1 MINKYSCEIEGT
13 FFLSDTIFLQ
23 FFQALK
29 CSTLLL
35 QKAELH
41 NRRTLDLIMAKC
53 FFYHSRAYE
62 LLDRL
67 DATRRCVFFREP
79 EIRERN
85 DIYSVHQAY
94 VYRAYY
100 TRSLI

>member
-1 MINKYSCEIEGT
+1 MINNYTCEIEET
-13 FFLSDTIFLQ
+13 FLLSYAIFLQ
-23 FFQALK
+23 FFQALR

-67 DATRRCVFFREP
+67 DEIRRCVFFREP
-79 EIRERN
+79 KIHERN
-85 DIYSVHQAY
+85 DILCAPG
-94 VYRAYY
+94 
-100 TRSLI
+100 L